1 MSNRRSRRKRR
12 SARSCFRHKENV
24 LLDVGTHDEVY

>member
-1 MSNRRSRRKRR
+1 MSRIKIDTN
-12 SARSCFRHKENV
+12 KETNEKIIV